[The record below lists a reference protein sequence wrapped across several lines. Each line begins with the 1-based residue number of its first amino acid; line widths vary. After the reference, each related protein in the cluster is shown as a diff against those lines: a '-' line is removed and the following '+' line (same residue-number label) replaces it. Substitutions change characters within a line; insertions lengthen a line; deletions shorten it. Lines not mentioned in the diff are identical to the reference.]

1 MRHHVLKT
9 VVLASLVA
17 LGLPSLAAAA
27 SPSQFGEGS
36 IQVEYGDLNINTVA
50 GVKTLYARLQ
60 KATAAACDLRPYRE
74 LGSIGLY
81 NESRSCYK
89 AKLSAA
95 VERISSDKLT
105 RLHEIG

>member
-1 MRHHVLKT
+1 M
-9 VVLASLVA
+9 
-17 LGLPSLAAAA
+17 AA

-36 IQVEYGDLNINTVA
+36 IQVEYGNLNIYTAA
-50 GVKTLYARLQ
+50 GAKALYGRLQ

-81 NESRSCYK
+81 NESRSCFK

-95 VERISSDKLT
+95 VERISNDKLT
-105 RLHEIG
+105 RLHKIG

>member
-1 MRHHVLKT
+1 MRHRVLKT
-9 VVLASLVA
+9 VVLASLFA
-17 LGLPSLAAAA
+17 LGLPSLAVAA

-50 GVKTLYARLQ
+50 GAKTLYTRLQ

-81 NESRSCYK
+81 NESRTCYK
-89 AKLSAA
+89 SKLSAA
-95 VERISSDKLT
+95 VERISNDKLT